1 MTHDEM
7 ERAFEFMVQH
17 QVKLEQFQV
26 ESDERHARF
35 EVSVQ
40 RSIDSILQQQAQFA
54 AGMMKIKELG
64 GELAKSQ
71 VRMQNALADLAESH
85 KQLAESHKDLA
96 ESHKQLAES
105 HKQLAASQQMTEER
119 LRSVLK
125 ALERG
130 FGGNGR
136 SRKNS

>member
-1 MTHDEM
+1 MTHEDM
-7 ERAFEFMVQH
+7 EHAFEFMIEH
-17 QVKLEQFQV
+17 QKKLDQFQV
-26 ESDERHARF
+26 DSDERHARF

-54 AGMMKIKELG
+54 ADMMKIKEPG

-71 VRMQNALADLAESH
+71 VRMQNALADLAESPKKLAEPH
-85 KQLAESHKDLA
+85 ERLAASHERLAES
-96 ESHKQLAES
+96 
-105 HKQLAASQQMTEER
+105 QQETEKR
-119 LRSVLK
+119 LQSVLK

-136 SRKNS
+136 GRKTS